1 VFIKSK
7 FHGNFAYFISEITI
21 YGGNK
26 RFFFLRNSFFNTL
39 LTSYLTFRFGFKSD
53 FLVYTYLVIKKLR
66 SLLKPEL

>member
-1 VFIKSK
+1 MLIHPDIPSF
-7 FHGNFAYFISEITI
+7 
-21 YGGNK
+21 K
-26 RFFFLRNSFFNTL
+26 RMDPYQVIFQRKTKQN